1 MKKLLSIIVL
11 CVFLLSIVVQA
22 ADADLKTMKDPD
34 IDKKIKRVEVLEKM
48 QELSIKGD
56 KEFKINWNEKKGIP
70 DFIAGNLSE
79 TPVQDESDALAFLA
93 NTKDIFGIRNGSFK
107 IEKTKK
113 DELNTKH
120 YRAQMTVD
128 EIPVYGAE
136 LILHTNQKGEV
147 YSINGQAEPNIP
159 AKAWKKMI
167 KINEKEAIAAAESYL
182 GIELKKENYSH
193 EPWADI
199 YLYQVDSEW
208 QPVYLTTL
216 QFIDPYPANWKIF
229 VNAESGKVVDSF
241 NSAAGTAAVG
251 TGIGVHGDV
260 RSLNTDY
267 TSGTYYLRDLTKSAQ
282 IATYDLNHA
291 TSGTGTLMYD
301 ADNNF
306 NASAQYAGVDAHYF
320 AGIVFDYY
328 KNKFNRNSYNNAGG
342 AIISRVHY
350 GTDYNNAGWTGYEMI
365 YGDGDGTTF
374 GPFSG
379 ALDVIAHELT
389 HGVTEYE
396 ANLEYQDQPG
406 ALNES
411 FSDIFGYLAE
421 GDIDDWQMGED
432 CYTPN
437 ISGDALRDLQDPTL
451 YDQPAHMDDYY
462 ETTSDYGGVHTNSG
476 IPNKAFYNIATAI
489 NNNSKT
495 ENIYYRALTTYLTT
509 TSQFT
514 DARTALEQSAKDLY
528 GTTSAEA
535 TAVANGFTAVGIGG
549 TTPPQDNYEPN
560 GTTGTA
566 YGPLTSGTNYNSY
579 ISSSSDIDYY
589 YFDITATGTITINLT
604 TLPKDYDVYLYNAS
618 GTQIGSSVNGSTT
631 NETISYSASSTG
643 RYYVKVIG
651 YSGVYSTSA
660 YTLKATYPTGGG
672 GTYQWYYETMS
683 IDSPHDY
690 TNNYNG
696 SQSYTKTGAQKV
708 GVHFSRFETE
718 SGYDFV
724 YIKDKN
730 GNTIS
735 SYNGTLSAFWAY
747 VDGDKLTMN
756 LVTDY
761 SVVDYGYHV
770 DQVAY
775 YSSTPLIISESAADN
790 SIQSTDE
797 LLAPEDLPKN
807 KK

>member
-1 MKKLLSIIVL
+1 M
-11 CVFLLSIVVQA
+11 VVQA
-22 ADADLKTMKDPD
+22 ADVDTKAMKNPD
-34 IDKKIKRVEVLEKM
+34 IDKKLKKVEVLEKM
-48 QELSIKGD
+48 QKLSLKGD
-56 KEFKINWNEKKGIP
+56 KELKINWNEKKGIP
-70 DFIAGNLSE
+70 DFITGNLSE
-79 TPVQDESDALAFLA
+79 KPVQDESDVLAFLE
-93 NTKDIFGIRNGSFK
+93 NTKDVFGIENGSFK
-107 IEKTKK
+107 IKKSHK

-136 LILHTNQKGEV
+136 LMLHTNPEGGV
-147 YSINGQAEPNIP
+147 YSINGQAEPDIP
-159 AKAWKKMI
+159 AKAWKKLI
-167 KINEKEAIAAAESYL
+167 KINEKKAIAAAESY
-182 GIELKKENYSH
+182 IDIDSQKVDYSH
-193 EPWADI
+193 EPCADI
-199 YLYQVDSEW
+199 YLYQVNNEW

-229 VNAESGKVVDSF
+229 VNAENGKVVDAF
-241 NSAAGTAAVG
+241 NSASGTASVG

-282 IATYDLNHA
+282 IATYDMNHS
-291 TSGTGTLMYD
+291 TYGSGTLMSD
-301 ADNNF
+301 TDNNF

-320 AGIVFDYY
+320 AGIVYDYY
-328 KNKFNRNSYNNAGG
+328 KNKFNRNSYNNAGA

-350 GTDYNNAGWTGYEMI
+350 GTNYNNAGWTGYEMI

-389 HGVTEYE
+389 HGVTEYS
-396 ANLEYQDQPG
+396 ANLEYQDQSG

-411 FSDIFGYLAE
+411 FSDIFGYLVE
-421 GDIDDWQMGED
+421 GDTDDWQMGED

-437 ISGDALRDLQDPTL
+437 VPGDALRSLQDPTI
-451 YDQPAHMDDYY
+451 YGDPAHMDDYLY
-462 ETTSDYGGVHTNSG
+462 TSEDYGGVHTNCG

-489 NNNSKT
+489 NNNSKV

-514 DARTALEQSAKDLY
+514 DARAALEQSAKDLY
-528 GTTSAEA
+528 GTSSAEA
-535 TAVANGFTAVGIGG
+535 TAVANGFTAVGIGSS
-549 TTPPQDNYEPN
+549 TPAQDNYEPN
-560 GTTGTA
+560 DTMGTA
-566 YGPLTSGTNYNSY
+566 YGALTSGTSYNSY
-579 ISSSSDIDYY
+579 ISTSTDIDYY
-589 YFDITATGTITINLT
+589 YFDTTAAGTITVSLT
-604 TLPKDYDVYLYNAS
+604 TLPKDYDLYLYNSS
-618 GTQIGSSVNGSTT
+618 GTQLARSINGSTYDE
-631 NETISYSASSTG
+631 NISYSASASG
-643 RYYVKVIG
+643 KFYVKVIG
-651 YSGVYSTSA
+651 YNGVNSTSA
-660 YTLKATYPTGGG
+660 YTLSATYPTGGG
-672 GTYQWYYETMS
+672 GTYQWYYETVSM
-683 IDSPHDY
+683 DSPHDY

-696 SQSYTKTGAQKV
+696 SEKYSKTGAQKV

-724 YIKDKN
+724 YIKDKD
-730 GNTIS
+730 GNVIAT
-735 SYNGTLSAFWAY
+735 YDGTKDAFWAY
-747 VDGDKLTMN
+747 VDGYSITVN

-761 SVVDYGYHV
+761 SVTDYGYHI

-775 YSSTPLIISESAADN
+775 YSDTALITSESAVNN
-790 SIQSTDE
+790 SIQSTNE